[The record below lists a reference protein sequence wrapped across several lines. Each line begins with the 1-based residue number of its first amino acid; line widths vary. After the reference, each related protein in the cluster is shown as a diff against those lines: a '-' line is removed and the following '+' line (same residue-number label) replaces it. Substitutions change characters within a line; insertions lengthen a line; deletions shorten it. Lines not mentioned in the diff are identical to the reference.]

1 MMRLLALTMP
11 LSVAPHAI
19 LVVED
24 HKDLRELVVLFL
36 HSRGYEVMQAAN
48 GADAIQKAASSA
60 AKFVL
65 LDIRLPDM
73 NGVEVA
79 RHILELKPNIP
90 IVGWTADYVSASY
103 MQRLLEARFIDC
115 LQKPFSLSEVLRLLE
130 RYAPKSQA

>member
-1 MMRLLALTMP
+1 MRLSAFTMP
-11 LSVAPHAI
+11 PSVAPHTI

-24 HKDLRELVVLFL
+24 HQDLRELVVLFL

-48 GADAIQKAASSA
+48 GADAIQKAVSSA

-73 NGVEVA
+73 TGVEVA
-79 RHILELKPNIP
+79 RHILELMPNIP

-103 MQRLLEARFIDC
+103 MQTLLEAGFIDC
-115 LQKPFSLSEVLRLLE
+115 LQKPFSLSEVLRLVE
-130 RYAPKSQA
+130 RYAPKP

>member
-11 LSVAPHAI
+11 PSVAPHAI

-24 HKDLRELVVLFL
+24 HQDLRELVVLFL

-73 NGVEVA
+73 HGVEVA
-79 RHILELKPNIP
+79 RHILELRPNIP

-103 MQRLLEARFIDC
+103 MQTLLEAGFIDC
-115 LQKPFSLSEVLRLLE
+115 LQKPFSLSEVLRLVE
-130 RYAPKSQA
+130 RYAPKP

>member
-1 MMRLLALTMP
+1 MRFLAFMMP
-11 LSVAPHAI
+11 PSVGSHAI

-48 GADAIQKAASSA
+48 GADAIQKAVSSGP
-60 AKFVL
+60 KFIL

-73 NGVEVA
+73 NGVEVT
-79 RHILELKPNIP
+79 RHILRLRPTIP

-103 MQRLLEARFIDC
+103 MQTLLEAGFIDC
-115 LQKPFSLSEVLRLLE
+115 LQKPFSLSEVLRLVE
-130 RYAPKSQA
+130 KYAPKP

>member
-1 MMRLLALTMP
+1 MRLLALTMP

-90 IVGWTADYVSASY
+90 IVGWTADYISASY
-103 MQRLLEARFIDC
+103 MQTLLEAGFINC
-115 LQKPFSLSEVLRLLE
+115 LQNRFHSMRS
-130 RYAPKSQA
+130 

>member
-1 MMRLLALTMP
+1 MP
-11 LSVAPHAI
+11 PSVAPHAI

-48 GADAIQKAASSA
+48 GADAIQKAVSSA
-60 AKFVL
+60 AKLVL

-79 RHILELKPNIP
+79 RHILESRPNIP
-90 IVGWTADYVSASY
+90 IVGWTADYVLASY
-103 MQRLLEARFIDC
+103 MQTLLEAGFIDC

>member
-90 IVGWTADYVSASY
+90 IVGWTADYISASY
-103 MQRLLEARFIDC
+103 MQTLLEAGFINC
-115 LQKPFSLSEVLRLLE
+115 LQKPFSLNEVLRLVE
-130 RYAPKSQA
+130 RYAPKP

>member
-1 MMRLLALTMP
+1 MRLLAFTMP
-11 LSVAPHAI
+11 PSVASHAI

-36 HSRGYEVMQAAN
+36 HSRGYEVVQAAN
-48 GADAIQKAASSA
+48 GAEAIQKAVRSA
-60 AKFVL
+60 PKFGL

-90 IVGWTADYVSASY
+90 IVGWTADYISASY
-103 MQRLLEARFIDC
+103 MQTLLEAGFINC
-115 LQKPFSLSEVLRLLE
+115 LQKPFSLNEVLRLVE
-130 RYAPKSQA
+130 RYAPKP